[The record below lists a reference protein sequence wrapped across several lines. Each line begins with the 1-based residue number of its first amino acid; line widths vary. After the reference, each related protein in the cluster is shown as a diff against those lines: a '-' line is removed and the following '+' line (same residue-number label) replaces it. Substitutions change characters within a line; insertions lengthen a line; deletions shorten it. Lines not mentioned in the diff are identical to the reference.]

1 MSGAF
6 WRLWK
11 TNIGINMIDKDWYI
25 LSFSAK
31 WLGSDKIIYHDLR
44 NYRPEEY
51 ESKSDRH
58 LLTKLHSLVGMAD
71 IVIAHNGKR
80 FDNRRINARFLT
92 AGLPPPHNYKVVD
105 TLVESRKL
113 FDFPSHS
120 LEYLT
125 KRLLPEE
132 FWKKKSAKFHG
143 YELWDECLRG
153 NLEAWQEMEDYN
165 RQDVIALEAL
175 YLKIRPWIVGH
186 PNVGNLTD
194 KEPSKP
200 TCPKCGSSK
209 LIRRGTAKTQTQRYQ
224 RYRCKSCGG
233 WSRGRFTKSSKVTRE
248 NILVN

>member
-1 MSGAF
+1 MLYKE
-6 WRLWK
+6 WYMLRLCSMWLSK
-11 TNIGINMIDKDWYI
+11 DK
-25 LSFSAK
+25 F
-31 WLGSDKIIYHDLR
+31 IYHDLR
-44 NYRPEEY
+44 NYLSY
-51 ESKSDRH
+51 VNDSISDRH
-58 LLTKLHSLVGMAD
+58 LLTKQQQLVRMAD
-71 IVIAHNGKR
+71 IFIARMCKR

-132 FWKKKSAKFHG
+132 FWNKKSAKFHG